1 MSNYIRVPY
10 GCSVHGE
17 EEIQA
22 VVDVL
27 RTSSQMS
34 VKVKEFEEKIANLF
48 AHKHGIMTNSGSSA
62 LYLLIESMRL
72 PEGSEVITPALTFST
87 TVGCLVKN
95 NLKPHFVDV
104 GYDTFCADFESIKS
118 AINPNTSAILSP
130 DLMGNVCEWD
140 KIYALAKEN
149 NIKVIIDSADTLGA
163 KLDGVS
169 TGEYADAAITSFYGS
184 HVINGAGNGGM
195 LITSD
200 EMVMEKSRLLRSWG
214 RSSSLFSDNEAIENR
229 FNVDLNGFKYDA
241 KFVFEQI
248 GYQLEPSEISAAF
261 ALVQLKKLDLNTKI
275 RINNFNANT
284 NFFSNP
290 KYKDFFIL
298 PNQNPRSESGWLAFP
313 MIVRED
319 APFTR
324 TDMQIFLEQR
334 NIQTR
339 VVFTGNILRQP
350 GFKSIDCIGSA
361 DDFKNADNAM
371 RGGILLALHHGLTQ
385 EMQDHFF
392 DSSAKFLDAYC

>member
-1 MSNYIRVPY
+1 MSNYLRVPY

-27 RTSSQMS
+27 KTSTQMS
-34 VKVKEFEEKIANLF
+34 VKVQEFEEKIAKLF
-48 AHKHGIMTNSGSSA
+48 AHRHGIMTNSGSSA
-62 LYLLIESMRL
+62 LYLLIESLRL

-104 GYDTFCADFESIKS
+104 GYDTFCVDFENIKS
-118 AINPNTSAILSP
+118 AINSNTSAILAP

-140 KIYALAKEN
+140 KIHSLAKEH

-163 KLDGVS
+163 TLDGVS

-200 EMVMEKSRLLRSWG
+200 NMVMEKSRLLRSWG

-241 KFVFEQI
+241 KFV
-248 GYQLEPSEISAAF
+248 
-261 ALVQLKKLDLNTKI
+261 LVQLKKLELNTKN

-284 NFFSNP
+284 NFFSD
-290 KYKDFFIL
+290 KRYKDFFIL
-298 PNQNPRSESGWLAFP
+298 PNQNPRSQSGWLAYP
-313 MIVRED
+313 MIVKED

-324 TDMQIFLEQR
+324 TEMQIFLEER

-339 VVFTGNILRQP
+339 VIFTGNILRQP
-350 GFKSIDCIGSA
+350 GFKDIDCIGSP
-361 DDFKNADNAM
+361 DDYENADNAM

-385 EMQDHFF
+385 EMQEHLF
-392 DSSAKFLDAYC
+392 DSSAQFLDVYC